1 MKAILTT
8 SLFLIIASAHFSF
21 AQTKTTTV
29 ITKTI
34 TKEEDDDD
42 DETLPIDTA
51 KVAVTRTYRYTFNS
65 NIGVSLGVYNFWET
79 TRNLSQAVN
88 TALPAARRFGFGLHY
103 TGNNVLNNR
112 HWFGISADF
121 IGNVD
126 RNQYGYNA
134 NCFAFNAMLFY
145 GINVKS
151 KSSKSPIFPFVAF
164 GPGATKLYL
173 SSNNDIAASNLATQ
187 FSSANITSRYLSY
200 KVGIASIDI
209 NKKGYPSNIM
219 QLGYMGGIN
228 NDDWISGTQ
237 GKITGLKA
245 FALRGVYVSFT
256 Y

>member
-8 SLFLIIASAHFSF
+8 SLFLVIASAHFSF
-21 AQTKTTTV
+21 AQSKTTTTV
-29 ITKTI
+29 VTKTV
-34 TKEEDDDD
+34 TKETEE

-51 KVAVTRTYRYTFNS
+51 KSTVTKTYRYTFNS
-65 NIGVSLGVYNFWET
+65 KIGISMGVYNFWET

-88 TALPAARRFGFGLHY
+88 TALPAARRFGVGLHY

-112 HWFGISADF
+112 HWFGFSADF
-121 IGNVD
+121 IANID
-126 RNQYGYNA
+126 RSQYGFTS
-134 NCFAFNAMLFY
+134 NCLAFNAMLFY
-145 GINVKS
+145 GVNVKS
-151 KSSKSPIFPFVAF
+151 KSSTSPLFPFVAF
-164 GPGATKLYL
+164 GPGATTLYL
-173 SSNNDIAASNLATQ
+173 SSNNDIAASNLVTQ

-209 NKKGYPSNIM
+209 NKKGYPSNII

-228 NDDWISGTQ
+228 NEDWISGTE

-245 FALRGVYVSFT
+245 FALRGVYLSFT